1 MIPQR
6 ALQAGQAAAQK
17 QVRQSRQGGMAD
29 CFDFVMA
36 ADGIGNTQTLIG
48 RALALVGQNPNQWRA
63 SIGIGGGNY
72 SFFGQCSGLRR
83 LMGSGRTYR
92 RWPR

>member
-1 MIPQR
+1 
-6 ALQAGQAAAQK
+6 
-17 QVRQSRQGGMAD
+17 
-29 CFDFVMA
+29 
-36 ADGIGNTQTLIG
+36 
-48 RALALVGQNPNQWRA
+48 LALVGQNPNQWRA